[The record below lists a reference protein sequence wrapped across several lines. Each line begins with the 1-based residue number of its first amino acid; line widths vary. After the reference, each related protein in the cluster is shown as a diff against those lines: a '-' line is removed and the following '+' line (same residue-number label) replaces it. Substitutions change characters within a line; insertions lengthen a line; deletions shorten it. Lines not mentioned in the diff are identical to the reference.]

1 MTIGIDIRSAIGN
14 KSGIGYYTMSLVTHL
29 SKIDKKNQYFIY
41 TSEKVDWNLGENFTQ
56 IIRSEKGFLNKFIW
70 IMRLSLECFVGNKV
84 DVFFSPNSLTLAS
97 LSFLRRNVVLTVH
110 DLVPVVMKQTASKNV
125 RFFFQQ
131 LPVAL
136 YFAKAILVPSIA
148 TKNDLFRL
156 FKIPEN
162 KVFFTP
168 EAAHDWCYGQTSKS
182 EITRVKGN
190 FNLPENYFLFVS
202 TLEPRKNIPNL
213 IRAFSIFSKTDKQ
226 NFKLVIGG
234 KKGWLYD
241 EIFDVVK
248 EEKVE
253 DGVIFT
259 DYIADEDMLPL
270 YKGATA
276 FTFVPFMEGF
286 GLTPLEAMA
295 TGIPVL
301 TSNCS
306 SLPEVTGDAA
316 LLADPNNVDDIA
328 QNMKK
333 LANDENLRK
342 VLIKKGNEQV
352 KKFSCDESAKLTLEV
367 LEKVRKEKSNL
378 KNQSA
383 K

>member
-1 MTIGIDIRSAIGN
+1 MKIGIDIRSAIGN
-14 KSGIGYYTMSLVTHL
+14 KSGIGYYTMSLVTHM
-29 SKIDKKNQYFIY
+29 SKIDNMNQYFLY
-41 TSEKVDWNLGENFTQ
+41 TSEKVDWDLGENFTQ
-56 IIRSEKGFLNKFIW
+56 IVRSEKGLINKILW
-70 IMRLSLECFVGNKV
+70 IARLFLECFIGNKI
-84 DVFFSPNSLTLAS
+84 DVFFSPNSLTLATLS
-97 LSFLRRNVVLTVH
+97 LLRRNVVLTVH
-110 DLVPVVMKQTASKNV
+110 DLVPVVMKETTSKNV

-131 LPVAL
+131 LPLAL
-136 YFAKAILVPSIA
+136 SFAKAILVPSLA
-148 TKNDLFRL
+148 TKNDLLRL
-156 FKIPEN
+156 FKIPED
-162 KVFFTP
+162 KVYFTP
-168 EAAHDWCYGQTSKS
+168 EAAHDWCYGQTSAG
-182 EITRVKGN
+182 EIIRVKEK
-190 FNLPENYFLFVS
+190 FSLPEKYFLFVS

-213 IRAFSIFSKTDKQ
+213 IRAFSKFSKTDKQ

-241 EIFDVVK
+241 EIFQVVK

-253 DGVIFT
+253 NKVIFT

-328 QNMKK
+328 SKMVS
-333 LANDENLRK
+333 LANDETLRK
-342 VLIKKGNEQV
+342 DLVEKGNKQIQ
-352 KKFSCDESAKLTLEV
+352 KFSWDKTAKLTLEV
-367 LEKVRKEKSNL
+367 LDDCASKRT
-378 KNQSA
+378 
-383 K
+383 